1 MNKSIL
7 KAAAVFGL
15 AAFALSAHAQD
26 KGAMGAGNMNGMKTD
41 CMANMQN
48 MKDMK
53 GMKMHCAG
61 KSSSKDSSSV
71 ESMSSGEV
79 KAVDKAN
86 NSVTLKHGPIKSKT
100 VDMGAMTMTF
110 PVQKPSLLAKVKVG
124 NKVKFNVE
132 NVKDTATVTALVI
145 QK

>member
-1 MNKSIL
+1 MDKLLL
-7 KAAAVFGL
+7 KATAVIGF
-15 AAFALSAHAQD
+15 AAFSLSAHAQD
-26 KGAMGAGNMNGMKTD
+26 KGATGPGNANGMKMD
-41 CMANMQN
+41 CMANVQN

-53 GMKMHCAG
+53 GMKMDCAG
-61 KSSSKDSSSV
+61 SSSLKDSSSV
-71 ESMSSGEV
+71 ESLSSGEV
-79 KAVDKAN
+79 MAVDKAS

-132 NVKDTATVTALVI
+132 NVKDTATVTALVV

>member
-1 MNKSIL
+1 MNKSLL
-7 KAAAVFGL
+7 KAAAVFGF
-15 AAFALSAHAQD
+15 AACALSAHAQD
-26 KGAMGAGNMNGMKTD
+26 KGATGTGDMNGMKMD

-53 GMKMHCAG
+53 GMKMDCPGNESAN
-61 KSSSKDSSSV
+61 K

-100 VDMGAMTMTF
+100 VEMSAMTMTF
-110 PVQKPSLLAKVKVG
+110 PVQKPALLAKVKVG
-124 NKVKFNVE
+124 DKVKFVVE
-132 NVKDTATVTALVI
+132 NVNDTATVTSLIV

>member
-1 MNKSIL
+1 MNKSLL
-7 KAAAVFGL
+7 KAAAVFGF
-15 AAFALSAHAQD
+15 AACALSAHAKD
-26 KGAMGAGNMNGMKTD
+26 KGTTGTGDMNRMKMD
-41 CMANMQN
+41 CMSNTHN

-53 GMKMHCAG
+53 GMKMDCAG
-61 KSSSKDSSSV
+61 KESASV

-79 KAVDKAN
+79 KAVDKVN

-100 VDMGAMTMTF
+100 VEMGAMTMTF

-124 NKVKFNVE
+124 NKVKFEVENVE
-132 NVKDTATVTALVI
+132 NIATVTSLVV

>member
-1 MNKSIL
+1 MNKSL
-7 KAAAVFGL
+7 LNAAAVFGF
-15 AAFALSAHAQD
+15 AVFALSAHAQD
-26 KGAMGAGNMNGMKTD
+26 KDAMGAGNMSGMKMD

-48 MKDMK
+48 MKGMK
-53 GMKMHCAG
+53 GMKMDCAG
-61 KSSSKDSSSV
+61 NKSSKDSSSV

-79 KAVDKAN
+79 KAVNKAN

-100 VDMGAMTMTF
+100 VDMPAMTMTF

-124 NKVKFNVE
+124 DEVKFDVENVE
-132 NVKDTATVTALVI
+132 NVATVTSLVV